1 MVERGYDFVTD
12 HQPAEGEQPGI
23 GPFDFPTPLV
33 SAEPP
38 SILSFR
44 AHTAPPVG
52 ADQFDAAVRQLLAE
66 GITVVGPV
74 CDHANGFLTGPS
86 STPRDPD
93 VSQGF
98 VRETDFRG
106 RCRGDEKPKR

>member
-1 MVERGYDFVTD
+1 MVERRYDFVTD

-33 SAEPP
+33 PAEPP
-38 SILSFR
+38 SVLSFR
-44 AHTAPPVG
+44 PHTALPVG
-52 ADQFDAAVRQLLAE
+52 ADQFDAAVRQLLTE
-66 GITVVGPV
+66 GVAVVGPIR
-74 CDHANGFLTGPS
+74 DHTNGFLTGPS
-86 STPRDPD
+86 SASRDPY

-98 VRETDFRG
+98 VRETDFRR